1 VTGAGDSP
9 TLAEALD
16 PSAPVLVLAPDALP
30 DAAWLRDRLADAVAR
45 PVRTT
50 WLSHGRSAATFYPD
64 ALSLLGALPGGYR
77 DFPHQALSDP
87 DAARVEAPRD
97 AWSDLKDPDVVRRIE
112 RGLFRSLR
120 QPSDGYLARNDRA
133 LSIAL
138 SRVLI
143 RTPMTP
149 NGITALSLIVGLVG
163 AVLLAQ
169 PTWGIAMGGALAL
182 WACCIL
188 DGCDGEVARIK
199 LLASPSGAR
208 FDTVADNI
216 VHLATFVA
224 VAQHVHGVRPDLG
237 LAGPATL
244 LLTGMLLSMASV
256 WWLINRSPPEQRA
269 GFPRVFERIASRDY
283 IYLVVALTAVE
294 RLHWFVW
301 AAALGAN
308 AFWLSLWWW
317 TLGRRRR

>member
-1 VTGAGDSP
+1 
-9 TLAEALD
+9 
-16 PSAPVLVLAPDALP
+16 
-30 DAAWLRDRLADAVAR
+30 
-45 PVRTT
+45 
-50 WLSHGRSAATFYPD
+50 
-64 ALSLLGALPGGYR
+64 
-77 DFPHQALSDP
+77 
-87 DAARVEAPRD
+87 
-97 AWSDLKDPDVVRRIE
+97 
-112 RGLFRSLR
+112 
-120 QPSDGYLARNDRA
+120 
-133 LSIAL
+133 
-138 SRVLI
+138 
-143 RTPMTP
+143 
-149 NGITALSLIVGLVG
+149 
-163 AVLLAQ
+163 
-169 PTWGIAMGGALAL
+169 MGGALAL